1 MLEVNQLWYSVE
13 EDNAQDQ
20 QAYQAAVAAASGSLP
35 CTRHCSFAW
44 LTLLGLPDN
53 MSTGAVLRELGTVS
67 LS

>member
-1 MLEVNQLWYSVE
+1 MVSVE
-13 EDNAQDQ
+13 EDIAQDQ
-20 QAYQAAVAAASGSLP
+20 QAYQAAVAATSG
-35 CTRHCSFAW
+35 TRHCSFAW